1 MIVTRENFKEFQKDF
16 LETLDEASIVSLDL
30 EMSGINSDE
39 KESSTDTPME
49 RYLKS
54 YQTSAKY

>member
-16 LETLDEASIVSLDL
+16 LDTLEHSSIVSLDL
-30 EMSGINSDE
+30 EMTGINSDE

-54 YQTSAKY
+54 HQTSAKY